1 MDSGA
6 RLILRGL
13 KDLGVDK
20 IFIVSGTDYAAF
32 IEEKV
37 RDDSLP
43 DFVIVPHEITA
54 TAAAIGY
61 SLAGK
66 IGVVAV
72 HTLPGTMNAL
82 GMIANAYTSR
92 IPLIVIAGRSPY
104 TEKGSTASRNLRIHW
119 TQEAKDQGEV
129 VRQWVKY
136 DFEIRRVEQIPE
148 VLARAYQ
155 LAFSEPQGPV
165 YIEIPREVSVE
176 KGEYRKVRTST
187 FEPGVRREDLEKA
200 KKMIEE
206 SERPVIITWR
216 AGRKREWFDSLKR
229 FADSS
234 GIPVLNYVGEVV
246 NYEGDLGLD
255 YVDLSSVDL
264 AIVVEAEVPYIPKKV
279 EFKGKIIKVD
289 VDPSYSYIPFYG
301 FPCDLCVQSSVSEF
315 FDQLS
320 VKRKEE
326 WYEKVREMR
335 MKQEERKKEEI
346 ERLSKKRTI
355 HPRYLSYVI
364 GKVINKED
372 VILNE
377 YPFNPKYANL
387 HFGQY
392 FADPSFGH
400 LGWALGASFGISL
413 TGRKVVA
420 TVGDGAFIFGVPEA
434 FYYAVAT
441 YGGNVTVI
449 IYDNGGW
456 LASAE
461 AVEEVF
467 PEGLAKAKQYFP
479 GADFKR
485 YNIGETVKTF
495 GGYYRLVEDVSEVED
510 AVKEAYS
517 IKGLAVLQVIVE
529 RER

>member
-6 RLILRGL
+6 RLILKGL

-37 RDDSLP
+37 RDPSLP
-43 DFVIVPHEITA
+43 EFIVVPHEITA

-61 SLAGK
+61 SLSGK

-72 HTLPGTMNAL
+72 HTIPGTANAL
-82 GMIANAYTSR
+82 GMIINAFTSR

-104 TEKGSTASRNLRIHW
+104 TEVGSPASRNLRIHW
-119 TQEAKDQGEV
+119 TQEAKDQGEI

-155 LAFSEPQGPV
+155 LAFSEPKGPV
-165 YIEIPREVSVE
+165 YIIIPREVSVE

-206 SERPVIITWR
+206 SERPIIVTWR
-216 AGRKREWFDSLKR
+216 GGRRKEWFDSMKS
-229 FADSS
+229 FADTV

-246 NYEGDLGLD
+246 NYEGELGLD
-255 YVDLSSVDL
+255 KIDFSLVDLM
-264 AIVVEAEVPYIPKKV
+264 IVIESEVPYIPKKTRYD
-279 EFKGKIIKVD
+279 GKIIKID

-301 FPCDLCVQSSVSEF
+301 FPCDLCIQSTVSEF
-315 FDQLS
+315 FDQLK
-320 VKRKEE
+320 VTPKEE
-326 WYEKVREMR
+326 WKEKVREMR
-335 MKQEERKKEEI
+335 IEQEKRKEEEI
-346 ERLSKKRTI
+346 ERLRKRKTI
-355 HPRYLSYVI
+355 HPRLLSYVI
-364 GKVINKED
+364 GKVIGKGD

-377 YPFNPKYANL
+377 YPFNPRYAKL
-387 HFGQY
+387 QFGQY
-392 FADPSFGH
+392 FSDPSFGH
-400 LGWALGASFGISL
+400 LGWALGASFGVSL
-413 TGRKVVA
+413 TGKKVIA

-434 FYYAVAT
+434 FYYAVMT

-479 GADFKR
+479 GADFRR
-485 YNIGETVKTF
+485 YNIGETVKAF
-495 GGYYRLVEDVSEVED
+495 GGYYRLVESTDELED
-510 AVKEAYS
+510 SVREAYNQ
-517 IKGLAVLQVIVE
+517 KGIAVLQVIVE

>member
-6 RLILRGL
+6 RLILKGL
-13 KDLGVDK
+13 KELGVDK
-20 IFIVSGTDYAAF
+20 IFMVSGTDYAAF

-37 RDDSLP
+37 RDQSLP

-61 SLAGK
+61 SLAAN
-66 IGVVAV
+66 IGVVAL
-72 HTLPGTMNAL
+72 HTIPGTANAL
-82 GMIANAYTSR
+82 GMIINAYTSR
-92 IPLIVIAGRSPY
+92 IPLIVLAGRSPY
-104 TEKGSTASRNLRIHW
+104 TEVGSPASRNLRIHW
-119 TQEAKDQGEV
+119 TQEARDQNSI

-136 DFEIRRVEQIPE
+136 DFEIRRVDQIPE

-155 LAFSEPQGPV
+155 LALSEPKGPV
-165 YIEIPREVSVE
+165 YITVPREVSIE
-176 KGEYRKVRTST
+176 KGESRRVRTST
-187 FEPGVRREDLEKA
+187 FEPGVKIDDLKKA
-200 KKMIEE
+200 KEMIEN

-216 AGRKREWFDSLKR
+216 AGRRREWFHSLKR

-246 NYEGDLGLD
+246 NYEGELGLD
-255 YVDLSSVDL
+255 KIDLSTVDL
-264 AIVVEAEVPYIPKKV
+264 AIVVESEVPYIPKKV
-279 EFKGKIIKVD
+279 KFNGKVIKVD

-301 FPCDLCVQSSVSEF
+301 FPCDLCVQASVSEF
-315 FDQLS
+315 FDQLKVNS
-320 VKRKEE
+320 KYE
-326 WYEKVREMR
+326 WSNKAREMR
-335 MKQEERKKEEI
+335 AEQEKKKGEEI
-346 ERLSKKRTI
+346 ERLRKGKKI

-364 GKVINKED
+364 GKVIGKDD

-377 YPFNPKYANL
+377 YPFNPKYAKL
-387 HFGQY
+387 SYGQY
-392 FADPSFGH
+392 FGDPSFGH
-400 LGWALGASFGISL
+400 LGWALGSSFGISI
-413 TGRKVVA
+413 TGKKVVA

-441 YGGNVTVI
+441 YGGNITVV

-467 PEGLAKAKQYFP
+467 PEGLAKAKQLFP

-485 YNIGETVKTF
+485 YNIGETVRSF
-495 GGYYRLVEDVSEVED
+495 GGYYKLVEEDVEES
-510 AVKEAYS
+510 VKEAYQV
-517 IKGLAVLQVIVE
+517 KGVSVLQVIVD
-529 RER
+529 RVR